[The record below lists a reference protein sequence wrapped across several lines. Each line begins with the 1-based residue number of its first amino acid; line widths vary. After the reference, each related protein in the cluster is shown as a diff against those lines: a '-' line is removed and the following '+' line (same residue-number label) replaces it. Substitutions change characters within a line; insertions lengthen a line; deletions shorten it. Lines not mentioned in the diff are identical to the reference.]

1 MPGFL
6 ISNIGKSK
14 LDNCFNN
21 KCLFDELEFDEFYC
35 ARNTLNRFLGDKCF
49 IEDDEYIAIA
59 EGVVFNKRELF
70 NAYSCHDMGSLIR
83 RMYEDLG
90 EVFFDKFRGPFSG
103 TLYDKRRSVWVVYT
117 SHYGDN
123 PVFYYYD
130 NGSYVFASQVNYILE
145 ALSKAAISISLNEKA
160 VYMMLSYAYMIDES
174 TYANE
179 IKRLRPGT
187 YAVIDSENQ
196 LEIRQ
201 YYRPKERSVDISNW
215 DDQMII
221 NKIDC
226 LFREVTER
234 EYRKDEEYGYN
245 HLSDLSGG
253 LDSRMTAWVADD
265 LGFKKSTN
273 LTYCQSGYIDQ
284 IVASQIANDLGN
296 SFVFYALDDAEFIFN
311 AKRIVGMNYGLGVYS
326 GITGGEMLLGSLDI
340 EKFGIEHTGQLG
352 DVVVGSF
359 LNHEHMMKKIEH
371 AGAYS
376 SKYLKKLEDPNPAEY
391 RDREQYL
398 FELRA
403 FLGALSTHMIR
414 RNYTEVGSPFLDVDL
429 IEFCL
434 SVPISKRK
442 NHEIYKK
449 WIITKYP
456 KAADYIWEKEGIKVN
471 ASILRQKLNK
481 LHGYFRMI
489 KKMIL
494 KRPSKKSSMN
504 PFEYW
509 YDANPK
515 VKRFIDDAIYEYG
528 KSIPFELR
536 EEIEKFYKTANTLEK
551 TQALTVLCAYD
562 YYFDDGYKE
571 HN

>member
-21 KCLFDELEFDEFYC
+21 KCLFDEFEFDEFYC

-83 RMYEDLG
+83 LMYEDLG

-103 TLYDKRRSVWVVYT
+103 ALYDKRLSVWVVYT

-226 LFREVTER
+226 LFREAAER
-234 EYRKDEEYGYN
+234 EYRKDEEYDYN

-311 AKRIVGMNYGLGVYS
+311 AKRIVGMNYGLSVYS

-489 KKMIL
+489 EKMIL

-509 YDANPK
+509 YDTNPK